1 MPPSELLW
9 AHWAH
14 TLHRAKTKVLLPRL
28 KAEGFDSDPLA
39 PGCNFRHLRPAIP
52 KQISD
57 FKGLLSAG
65 LKLGLKLVQLCVPL
79 HRLFLTAL
87 KLGLELLQ
95 LLCLPLLGG
104 LGNKQTTNLF
114 TYVFSSS
121 KCQEKVAAHPTPPHP
136 HLMNLGSSSLD
147 PPPPPRNKHYGMD
160 PPPSLIRLRPLI
172 SGAQSALSL
181 SLSLSPSLLCT
192 EQRTKKT
199 GTWDAETPAGLQE
212 LQSLF
217 YQRVGHLLNSKPQ
230 GNLNEP
236 LAIWVQIEA
245 ARPPKLTNAFRHRRL
260 VVITLNGCQLAEL
273 LDEPGEA
280 GGGTFW

>member
-147 PPPPPRNKHYGMD
+147 PPPPKQTLWNGPAPEPHPAKTPD
-160 PPPSLIRLRPLI
+160 LRR
-172 SGAQSALSL
+172 AVCTLSL
-181 SLSLSPSLLCT
+181 SLPLSLPALHRTKNKENGNMGCRNPGGSPGTAKPVLPAGRSPS
-192 EQRTKKT
+192 Q
-199 GTWDAETPAGLQE
+199 LQ
-212 LQSLF
+212 
-217 YQRVGHLLNSKPQ
+217 
-230 GNLNEP
+230 
-236 LAIWVQIEA
+236 A
-245 ARPPKLTNAFRHRRL
+245 AR
-260 VVITLNGCQLAEL
+260 
-273 LDEPGEA
+273 
-280 GGGTFW
+280 